1 MNKKNSIVVG
11 SVLVFLMMS
20 MSGCLDFFTFFDGG
34 VTYEEHPTK
43 VQYTLRFGYTVNCS
57 GLGEYEINYDCD
69 IPELVKGTLSYNLL
83 YNSDYL
89 QTPLANNNIIRWN
102 ISGSDDNNYR
112 LGIVANA
119 TAQSFLVSD
128 LNGEN
133 ALTLQ
138 EIQTLYPNLVVQ
150 YCQDQIDSG
159 TTYIESNNTI
169 IKSTTN
175 AVLYQV
181 NSNNSFLV
189 AKGLF
194 EWLKQYTSYKTHIDD
209 DDNRVQPA
217 MTTYQWRT
225 GDCDDLSFLYISLCR
240 TVGIPAR
247 FIRGYLIEEVDEVI
261 NPVAHAWVEV
271 FVGGNIGNGGWIPIE
286 CACTSDNRVVQ
297 IYQNFAIEDV
307 GHLRLFTDDG
317 STESLNASLSGPRIK
332 YDEGMHINMTSF
344 VEIDSY
350 YVLESNEL
358 FIDSDENRAYI

>member
-1 MNKKNSIVVG
+1 MVG
-11 SVLVFLMMS
+11 FVLVFLIMS
-20 MSGCLDFFTFFDGG
+20 MSGCLDSFTFFDGG

-69 IPELVKGTLSYNLL
+69 IPELIKGTLSYKLL
-83 YNSDYL
+83 YNSDYE
-89 QTPLANNNIIRWN
+89 QTQLASNNIIRWN

-138 EIQTLYPNLVVQ
+138 EIQTLYPALVTQ
-150 YCQDQIDSG
+150 YCQDQIDSS
-159 TTYIESNNTI
+159 TTYIESNNAI

-194 EWLKQYTSYKTHIDD
+194 QWLKQYTNYKTHID

-217 MTTYQWRT
+217 MTTYQLRT

-240 TVGIPAR
+240 SVGIPAR

-271 FVGGNIGNGGWIPIE
+271 FVGGNIGNDGWVPVE
-286 CACTSDNRVVQ
+286 CACTSDNMDVQ

-317 STESLNASLSGPRIK
+317 STESLNTSLSRLRVRYESGVAVIRAA
-332 YDEGMHINMTSF
+332 F
-344 VEIDSY
+344 VEIDNYSI
-350 YVLESNEL
+350 LESNEL
-358 FIDSDENRAYI
+358 FIDGEGHRSYI

>member
-11 SVLVFLMMS
+11 SVLVFLMMN
-20 MSGCLDFFTFFDGG
+20 MSGCLDSFTFYDDG

-83 YNSDYL
+83 YSSDYVRT
-89 QTPLANNNIIRWN
+89 QLANNNIIRWN
-102 ISGSDDNNYR
+102 ISGSGNKDYE
-112 LGIVANA
+112 LGIFANV

-138 EIQTLYPNLVVQ
+138 DIQTLYPDLLDQ
-150 YCQDQIDSG
+150 YGQDQIDSG

-169 IKSTTN
+169 IKSTVD
-175 AVLYQV
+175 AVLHQL

-194 EWLKQYTSYKTHIDD
+194 EWLKQNTNYQTHT
-209 DDNRVQPA
+209 DDNSVQPA

-240 TVGIPAR
+240 IVGIPAR
-247 FIRGYLIEEVDEVI
+247 FIRGYLIKEVDEVI
-261 NPVAHAWVEV
+261 NPVAHAWAEV
-271 FVGGNIGNGGWIPIE
+271 FVGGNIGNDGWIPIE
-286 CACTSDNRVVQ
+286 CACTSDNCNVQ
-297 IYQNFAIEDV
+297 IYQNFGIEDV
-307 GHLRLFTDDG
+307 EHLRLFTDDG
-317 STESLNASLSGPRIK
+317 STESLNASLSDLRVRYESGVNITHT
-332 YDEGMHINMTSF
+332 DF
-344 VEIDSY
+344 VEINNY
-350 YVLESNEL
+350 YILESNEL
-358 FIDSDENRAYI
+358 FINGEGRRSYI

>member
-1 MNKKNSIVVG
+1 MNKKNSIILG
-11 SVLVFLMMS
+11 FVLVFLIMT
-20 MSGCLDFFTFFDGG
+20 MSGCLDSFTFFDGG

-69 IPELVKGTLSYNLL
+69 IPELIKGTLSYNLL
-83 YNSDYL
+83 YNSDYE
-89 QTPLANNNIIRWN
+89 QTPLANNNITRWN
-102 ISGSDDNNYR
+102 ISGSGNKDYE
-112 LGIVANA
+112 LGIFANV

-138 EIQTLYPNLVVQ
+138 EIQTLYPALVTQ

-181 NSNNSFLV
+181 NSNNSFLI

-194 EWLKQYTSYKTHIDD
+194 EWLKQNTNYQTHIDD
-209 DDNRVQPA
+209 NSVQPA
-217 MTTYQWRT
+217 MTTHQLKT

-271 FVGGNIGNGGWIPIE
+271 FVGGNIGNDGWIPIE
-286 CACTSDNRVVQ
+286 CACTSDNMVVQ
-297 IYQNFAIEDV
+297 IYQNFAIEDA

-332 YDEGMHINMTSF
+332 YDADVDVVMTAF

-358 FIDSDENRAYI
+358 FIDGEGHRSYI

>member
-1 MNKKNSIVVG
+1 MA
-11 SVLVFLMMS
+11 
-20 MSGCLDFFTFFDGG
+20 MSGCLDFLNFYNGG

-83 YNSDYL
+83 YNSDYV
-89 QTPLANNNIIRWN
+89 QTQLANNNIIRWN

-138 EIQTLYPNLVVQ
+138 EIQTLYPALVTQ

-175 AVLYQV
+175 AVLHQV
-181 NSNNSFLV
+181 NSNNSFLI

-194 EWLKQYTSYKTHIDD
+194 QWLKENTAYQSHTN
-209 DDNRVQPA
+209 DNSVQTA
-217 MTTYQWRT
+217 MKTYQLKT

-240 TVGIPAR
+240 SVGIPAR
-247 FIRGYLIEEVDEVI
+247 FISGFLVEETNGFPSAVR
-261 NPVAHAWVEV
+261 HAWVEV
-271 FVGGNIGNGGWIPIE
+271 FVGENITDDGWIPVE
-286 CACTSDNRVVQ
+286 CACTSDNMDVQ
-297 IYQNFAIEDV
+297 IYQNFGIEDA
-307 GHLRLFTDDG
+307 GHLQLFTDDG
-317 STESLNASLSGPRIK
+317 STESLNASLSGPSIK
-332 YDEGMHINMTSF
+332 YDVGVDVVMTSF
-344 VEIDSY
+344 VEIDNYS
-350 YVLESNEL
+350 VLESREL
-358 FIDSDENRAYI
+358 FVDGNGNRAYK

>member
-1 MNKKNSIVVG
+1 MNKKNSIILG
-11 SVLVFLMMS
+11 FVLVFLIMS
-20 MSGCLDFFTFFDGG
+20 MSGCLDSFTFFDGG

-69 IPELVKGTLSYNLL
+69 IPELIKGTLSYKLL
-83 YNSDYL
+83 YNSDYE
-89 QTPLANNNIIRWN
+89 QTQLASNNIIRWN

-138 EIQTLYPNLVVQ
+138 EIQTLYPALVTQ

-169 IKSTTN
+169 IKSSAQ
-175 AVLYQV
+175 AVLDQV
-181 NSNNSFLV
+181 DSNNSFLV

-194 EWLKQYTSYKTHIDD
+194 QWLKQYTNYKTHID

-217 MTTYQWRT
+217 MTTYQLRT

-240 TVGIPAR
+240 SVGIPAR
-247 FIRGYLIEEVDEVI
+247 FISGFLVEETSGFPSAVR
-261 NPVAHAWVEV
+261 HAWVEV
-271 FVGGNIGNGGWIPIE
+271 FVGENITDDGWIPVE
-286 CACTSDNRVVQ
+286 CACNASIKTEIN
-297 IYQNFAIEDV
+297 QNFGVEDV

-332 YDEGMHINMTSF
+332 YEAGVDVVMTAF

-358 FIDSDENRAYI
+358 FIDGEGHRSYI